1 MNVPPSALSEPVR
14 VGLIG
19 AHLVA
24 IADLRPGAAEAVA
37 APLGARAVTEPAEL
51 FSDPQ
56 VEAIVIAASSTAH
69 TRLIL
74 AAIAAG
80 KAVFCEKPMA
90 ETLEDVD
97 RVGGSHRS
105 GLFT

>member
-19 AHLVA
+19 AGRIGTTH
-24 IADLRPGAAEAVA
+24 AE
-37 APLGARAVTEPAEL
+37 PWP
-51 FSDPQ
+51 
-56 VEAIVIAASSTAH
+56 AASSTAH

-90 ETLEDVD
+90 ETLEDAD

>member
-1 MNVPPSALSEPVR
+1 MR

-19 AHLVA
+19 ADRIGTTHAETLARRVPGAHLVA
-24 IADLRPGAAEAVA
+24 SADPRPGAAEAVP
-37 APLGARAVTEPAEL
+37 APEPAEL

-56 VEAIVIAASSTAH
+56 PEAIVIAASSTAH

-80 KAVFCEKPMA
+80 KAVFHEKPMA
-90 ETLEDVD
+90 ETLEDTD
-97 RVGGSHRS
+97 RVGGPHRS

>member
-1 MNVPPSALSEPVR
+1 VR
-14 VGLIG
+14 VGLIGAGRIGTAHAETLARRVLG

-24 IADLRPGAAEAVA
+24 IADPRPGAAEAVA
-37 APLGARAVTEPAEL
+37 APLGARAVTDLAEL

-69 TRLIL
+69 TRLFL

-80 KAVFCEKPMA
+80 
-90 ETLEDVD
+90 
-97 RVGGSHRS
+97 
-105 GLFT
+105 